1 VRGESK
7 ALTQEKAGAWPGNSA
22 AIVSKNILQKRP
34 CCAKVFCEIAHLT
47 RIVQDPRASRLAAGG
62 DRRRAMEPTMCPFCG
77 GTNLY
82 QDDDYSLEL
91 DFEYWTIHHWEC
103 MECAQSFDKIDILPA
118 TNSFEEI
125 NESTIH

>member
-1 VRGESK
+1 VLKFRE
-7 ALTQEKAGAWPGNSA
+7 
-22 AIVSKNILQKRP
+22 IVW
-34 CCAKVFCEIAHLT
+34 LT
-47 RIVQDPRASRLAAGG
+47 RFVQDPRIGPSVQAGVRRL
-62 DRRRAMEPTMCPFCG
+62 AMEPIMCPYCG

-82 QDDDYSLEL
+82 QDDDYSLEM

-118 TNSFEEI
+118 TNTFEEI

>member
-1 VRGESK
+1 MLQFFKSCCYDDLCRNP
-7 ALTQEKAGAWPGNSA
+7 PG
-22 AIVSKNILQKRP
+22 Q
-34 CCAKVFCEIAHLT
+34 F
-47 RIVQDPRASRLAAGG
+47 VQDGGWRLM
-62 DRRRAMEPTMCPFCG
+62 MEPIMCPFCG

-82 QDDDYSLEL
+82 QDDDYSLEM

-118 TNSFEEI
+118 TNTFEEI